1 MKKLFTA
8 FALFLVTISFAQS
21 TAYNSN
27 KKLGKVNVTGEWF
40 NQGVKE
46 DWYKMS
52 TSTVSYVKVYREVK
66 EALDFYGLQFDKPF
80 SDESII
86 SSICKSVEDF
96 EMMHSTIIS
105 ESSEVK
111 MSWINNKVVIVWYCT
126 TDNYGMLI
134 KEL

>member
-1 MKKLFTA
+1 MKKIFTA

-96 EMMHSTIIS
+96 EMMNLTIST